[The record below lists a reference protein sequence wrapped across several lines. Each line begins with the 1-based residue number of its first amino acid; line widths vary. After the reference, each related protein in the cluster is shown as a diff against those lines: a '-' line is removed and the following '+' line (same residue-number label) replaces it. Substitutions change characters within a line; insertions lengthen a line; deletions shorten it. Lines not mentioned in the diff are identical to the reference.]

1 MSDPIKTILFISV
14 MILCVIGAVLSLP
27 SLGELEEGDPT
38 GQTLFPE
45 FTDPLAVASVSITK
59 YDGENVTHLKTRL
72 EKGMWRISSHGNYPA
87 DALQQ
92 VSEAATLLSGMKILG
107 LAGSESGR
115 QGEYGVVDPTQ
126 KNLGLGIK
134 GVGTRVVL
142 KDGKGTTLADLII
155 GKPDPHTPD
164 LCYVRRTGEPMILT
178 VKMKDNTFTT
188 KFSDWAKKNPL
199 DINILA
205 LRKIT
210 FDDYR
215 WYADHKAPFREGR
228 MLVQYDPKSEEGK
241 WKLENAWLFMDGR
254 FPNEFQPGQGQSLD
268 AEFLDRMKATLENLT
283 IVDVACK
290 SPELSKMF
298 EGGVLPLKKWK
309 EFQNQKKPSR
319 SSQKEYKRYE
329 EVKKVYKAIGE
340 IYKGMEQFGFHI
352 TKNTPDAVPLYGE
365 GGQVSVLLDEGVK
378 YTLRFGNIVP
388 RNRMVAGENPKG
400 SPKDKSTKIPAKDRY
415 LLITVD
421 FDQEGIA
428 PPDLEDLPALPMEGT
443 SIPIS
448 ESQIKEIKAA
458 RERIERENEWKK
470 QEYEAKVT
478 AGKKRA
484 EEINARFAGWYYV
497 IPEDVYKK
505 LHLSIDKFFKDSN
518 QVKVKQP

>member
-45 FTDPLAVASVSITK
+45 FTDPLAVANVSITK
-59 YDGENVTHLKTRL
+59 YDGENVIHLKTRL
-72 EKGMWRISSHGNYPA
+72 EKGMWHISSHGNYPA

-107 LAGSESGR
+107 LACSESGS
-115 QGEYGVVDPTQ
+115 QGEYGVVDPTR
-126 KNLGLGIK
+126 KNLGLGVK

-142 KDGKGTTLADLII
+142 KDKKGATLADLII
-155 GKPDPHTPD
+155 GEPDPHTPG
-164 LCYVRRTGEPMILT
+164 LRYVRRAGEPMILT
-178 VKMKDNTFTT
+178 VKMKENTFTT

-199 DINILA
+199 DMNVLD

-215 WYADHKAPFREGR
+215 WHADHKSPFREGR
-228 MLVQYDPKSEEGK
+228 MLVQYDPKSEKGK
-241 WKLENAWLFMDGR
+241 WKLENTWFFMDGK
-254 FPNEFQPGQGQSLD
+254 FPNEFQPGQGQVLD
-268 AEFLDRMKATLENLT
+268 AEFLDRMKAALENLT

-290 SPELSKMF
+290 SLELSKMF

-309 EFQNQKKPSR
+309 EFQNQRKPKR
-319 SSQKEYKRYE
+319 SSQEEYKKYE
-329 EVKKVYKAIGE
+329 EVKKVYDVVGE
-340 IYKGMEQFGFHI
+340 VYKGMEPFGFHI

-365 GGQVSVLLDEGVK
+365 GGQVSVLLDGGVK
-378 YTLRFGNIVP
+378 YTLWFGNVVP
-388 RNRMVAGENPKG
+388 RSRTAVGENSKG
-400 SPKDKSTKIPAKDRY
+400 KSTKGPAKDRY

-428 PPDLEDLPALPMEGT
+428 PADLEDLPALPMEGT

-458 RERIERENEWKK
+458 RERIERENKWKQ
-470 QEYEAKVT
+470 QEYDAKV
-478 AGKKRA
+478 ADGKKRV
-484 EEINARFAGWYYV
+484 EELSARFAGWFYV
-497 IPEDVYKK
+497 IPEDAYKK
-505 LHLSIDKFFKDSN
+505 LHLSVDKFFKN
-518 QVKVKQP
+518 QN